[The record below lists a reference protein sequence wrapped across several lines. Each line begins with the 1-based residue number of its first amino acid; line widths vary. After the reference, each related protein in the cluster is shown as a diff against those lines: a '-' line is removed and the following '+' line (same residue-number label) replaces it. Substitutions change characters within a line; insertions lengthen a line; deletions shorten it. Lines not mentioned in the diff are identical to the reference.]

1 MKHMSDLSLAKRLL
15 AYFVILIGYFFYCY
29 NFVVIDYVR
38 PFIVQYYGITLAQ
51 TALFYTAQSI
61 GALIGALSCAWFAEN
76 FGRKKILI
84 MITLLNGGAT
94 LVNLSSQSFEMWM
107 LMRFVIGISLGGYF
121 TVAVTVM
128 VGLFD
133 GKVRGKVTAF
143 ASSLFSIALIIM
155 GAYGALL
162 GENNWEMLMVIG
174 GLPPVLAAIAMIFL
188 VPSEKVY
195 IPFGSE
201 QKKNDLGE
209 IQEQKKATWK
219 EMFSGKL
226 ARISVTCI
234 LLSGLNFIGYQF
246 FSGFVTV
253 YLREVRN
260 FDAKTMGILF
270 SAASSGS
277 LVGAYIWGFMSDKFG
292 RKANAFGFIISSIM
306 ISLYFIAP
314 SNVTILSI
322 CGFIYG
328 VGLASSAIWGG
339 YFTELFPSHLK
350 TMGASLFHGGRIIAL
365 FAPTIVVAVRNATS
379 LQTAMWGA
387 PVLFTLAAILW
398 LTLPETLET
407 GVFYKKTN
415 NKKEI
420 KER

>member
-1 MKHMSDLSLAKRLL
+1 MENIKHMSELSLPKRLL
-15 AYFVILIGYFFYCY
+15 AYLVILVGYFFYCY

-38 PFIVQYYGITLAQ
+38 PFLVQYYGITLGQ

-76 FGRKKILI
+76 FGRKKVLIL
-84 MITLLNGGAT
+84 ITLLNGGAT
-94 LVNLSSQSFEMWM
+94 LVNLSSRSFETWM
-107 LMRFVIGISLGGYF
+107 IMRFIIGISLGGYF

-128 VGLFD
+128 VGLFTA
-133 GKVRGKVTAF
+133 KVRAKVTAF

-162 GENNWEMLMVIG
+162 GESNWEMLMVIG
-174 GLPPVLAAIAMIFL
+174 GLPPVIAAIAMIFL
-188 VPSEKVY
+188 VPSEKKY

-201 QKKNDLGE
+201 KEGDNETKAEEEKKGS
-209 IQEQKKATWK
+209 WK

-226 ARISVTCI
+226 AKISITCI

-277 LVGAYIWGFMSDKFG
+277 LVGAYVWGFVADKFG
-292 RKANAFGFIISSIM
+292 RKVNAFGFILSSIM
-306 ISLYFIAP
+306 IGLYFVAP

-322 CGFIYG
+322 CGFVYG
-328 VGLASSAIWGG
+328 IGLASSAIWGG
-339 YFTELFPSHLK
+339 YFTELFPRHLK

-365 FAPTIVVAVRNATS
+365 FAPSIVVAVRNATS

-387 PVLFTLAAILW
+387 PILFTIAAILW

-407 GVFYKKTN
+407 GVLYKKEN
-415 NKKEI
+415 
-420 KER
+420 